1 MADCRLLFC
10 RLPSAVSRLLQ
21 IFPVSIKELTRN
33 GVYISISGY
42 RIMDTELNLQHME
55 EVDYLTALLLKQLR
69 QEITPE
75 ELQYLENWKAAH
87 PSHALASE
95 QVNDGEQLLADLLA
109 MKQVDMEGW
118 WQKISEQVE
127 IVQKPVAF
135 YRRWYTYAA
144 AAVVLL
150 VAGAITWQ
158 FITSKK
164 LPQPANEKNAPA
176 AFNIQPGGYKATLTL
191 SDGSVI
197 NLVNASNG
205 TVAEQGSVQVIKLKE
220 GELKYESGIGPDSH
234 REQSA
239 ITYNTLSTP
248 RGGQYQLVLPDGS
261 NVWLN
266 AASSITYPT
275 QFAAN
280 ERRVAITGEAYFEV
294 AGLPGG
300 GGAKNGRAKKVPF
313 IVTVQSP
320 AGNNLARVEALGTQ
334 FNIMAYDNEAA
345 IKTTLVNGKVMV
357 SQLQAASQ
365 NNTDSYKLLTPGQQA
380 QIAQHVAVATGRHP
394 IKVIDIADTE
404 EIDAALG
411 WKNGYFTFN
420 NADIKTIMRT
430 LARWYDI
437 ETGYQGNIPD
447 YKFTGSIPRKEN
459 ISAVIKVLE
468 YEGIHFKQEQN
479 KIIVVP

>member
-1 MADCRLLFC
+1 
-10 RLPSAVSRLLQ
+10 
-21 IFPVSIKELTRN
+21 
-33 GVYISISGY
+33 
-42 RIMDTELNLQHME
+42 MDTELNLQHME

-87 PSHALASE
+87 PSNALVSE
-95 QVNDGEQLLADLLA
+95 QVNDGEQLLSDLLA

-118 WQKISEQVE
+118 WQKISDQIQ

-158 FITSKK
+158 FMTSKK

-197 NLVNASNG
+197 NLVNANNG

-220 GELKYESGIGPDSH
+220 GELKYQTANGK
-234 REQSA
+234 RQTA

-261 NVWLN
+261 KVWLN

-294 AGLPGG
+294 IPLTPGQ
-300 GGAKNGRAKKVPF
+300 KKIPF

-320 AGNNLARVEALGTQ
+320 AGNNLAQVEALGTQ
-334 FNIMAYDNEAA
+334 FNIMAYDDEAA

-357 SQLQAASQ
+357 SQLQSANQ
-365 NNTDSYKLLTPGQQA
+365 KNTTDSYKLLTPGQQA
-380 QIAQHVAVATGRHP
+380 QIPQNVAIAAGSNP
-394 IKVIDIADTE
+394 IKVVDIADTE
-404 EIDAALG
+404 EMDAALG

-420 NADIKTIMRT
+420 NADIKTILRT
-430 LARWYDI
+430 LARWYNV

-468 YEGIHFKQEQN
+468 YEGIHFKLEQN

>member
-1 MADCRLLFC
+1 
-10 RLPSAVSRLLQ
+10 
-21 IFPVSIKELTRN
+21 
-33 GVYISISGY
+33 
-42 RIMDTELNLQHME
+42 MDTELNIQHME

-69 QEITPE
+69 EEITPE

-87 PSHALASE
+87 PSHARVSE

-118 WQKISEQVE
+118 WQKISEQIE
-127 IVQKPVAF
+127 IVKKPVAF

-158 FITSKK
+158 FMTSKK
-164 LPQPANEKNAPA
+164 SPEPANEKSAPVA
-176 AFNIQPGGYKATLTL
+176 INVQPGGNKATLTL

-197 NLVNASNG
+197 NLGNATNG
-205 TVAEQGSVQVIKLKE
+205 TVAEEGGVQVIKLKE
-220 GELKYESGIGPDSH
+220 GELKYEYKTGKKHSEDIANAGLNI
-234 REQSA
+234 
-239 ITYNTLSTP
+239 LSTP
-248 RGGQYQLVLPDGS
+248 RGGQYNLVLPDGS
-261 NVWLN
+261 KVWLN
-266 AASSITYPT
+266 AASSIKYPP

-280 ERRVAITGEAYFEV
+280 ERRVAITGEVYFEV
-294 AGLPGG
+294 APG
-300 GGAKNGRAKKVPF
+300 KKKFPF

-320 AGNNLARVEALGTQ
+320 AGNNLAQVEVLGTQ
-334 FNIMAYDNEAA
+334 FNIMAYDDEAA

-357 SQLQAASQ
+357 SQLQSANQS
-365 NNTDSYKLLTPGQQA
+365 NTTDSYKLLTPGQQA
-380 QIAQHVAVATGRHP
+380 QIPQHVAIAAGSNS

-404 EIDAALG
+404 EMDAALG

-420 NADIKTIMRT
+420 NADIRSIMRS
-430 LARWYDI
+430 LARWYNVEI
-437 ETGYQGNIPD
+437 GYEGKIPD
-447 YKFTGSIPRKEN
+447 YTFTGSIPRKQN
-459 ISAVIKVLE
+459 ISAVVKILE